1 MDIDDDN
8 YNDNLCPPSSLNR
21 FIFSAFLA
29 QFFFRMTRQSKR
41 FYLIRDEIIFLQQK
55 DHTAIKSY
63 KYPAAKMIPG
73 TPVTITSCLQ
83 SLMPYAIAAKS
94 MTNTS

>member
-1 MDIDDDN
+1 MITIMITFAPLQAWID
-8 YNDNLCPPSSLNR
+8 LFFQLSLL
-21 FIFSAFLA
+21 S
-29 QFFFRMTRQSKR
+29 FFFRITRQSKR
-41 FYLIRDEIIFLQQK
+41 FYLIRDENIFLQQK

>member
-1 MDIDDDN
+1 MITIMITFAPLQAWIDVFFQ
-8 YNDNLCPPSSLNR
+8 PSLLS
-21 FIFSAFLA
+21 
-29 QFFFRMTRQSKR
+29 FFFRMTPLSES
-41 FYLIRDEIIFLQQK
+41 FYLIRDENIFLQQK
-55 DHTAIKSY
+55 DYTAIKSY

-83 SLMPYAIAAKS
+83 SLMPYAIAANS